1 MKILIAGDLHISDGF
16 RGQTLWDPS
25 VAALFAAGDYRL
37 VNLEAPITAGRS
49 EDRILKTGPHIRS
62 SAETVLPVLAA
73 LGVDAATLAN
83 NHIMDFGRPGLVE
96 TLGHLKSAGIGA
108 VGAGLDAAAAAEPLV
123 LEKDGLRLAVL
134 NFGENE
140 WSGARPG
147 RAGANTLDLVEN
159 VRQIREARR
168 ACDAVLAVI
177 HGGQED
183 FHFPTPRMVRQYRF
197 LAENGASAI
206 VGHHPHC
213 IGGFEVHQG
222 CPIFY
227 SLGNFL
233 FTLPSEYDWWYLG
246 LVLSLRFERGGA
258 AGWEL
263 TPVVQSRADFSLTAL
278 GGERGAAVL
287 EEVRGY
293 SRIIANEGLLNKE
306 WEDFLDRYA
315 RYYINIFNPL
325 RIIRGDR
332 VFAGLSKLGLDRP
345 FVTKAQYAGI
355 LNSIRCES
363 HAEAARDIIERLLK

>member
-1 MKILIAGDLHISDGF
+1 MKILITGDLHVSDSF
-16 RGQTLWDPS
+16 RGRTLWDPS
-25 VAALFAAGDYRL
+25 VAALFAGADRRL

-62 SAETVLPVLAA
+62 SADTILPVLTA

-83 NHIMDFGRPGLVE
+83 NHIMDFGRPGLEE
-96 TLGHLKSAGIGA
+96 TLGHLRRAGIGA
-108 VGAGLDAAAAAEPLV
+108 VGAGLDAAAAAQPLV

-134 NFGENE
+134 NFAENE
-140 WSGARPG
+140 WSGARAG
-147 RAGANTLDLVEN
+147 RAGANALDLVEN
-159 VRQIREARR
+159 VRQVREARR
-168 ACDAVLAVI
+168 ACDAVLVVI

-183 FHFPTPRMVRQYRF
+183 YHYPTPRMVRQYRF
-197 LAENGASAI
+197 LAENGATAI

-213 IGGFEVHQG
+213 IGGFEVHHG

-246 LVLSLRFERGGA
+246 LVLALRFERGGA

-263 TPVVQSRADFSLTAL
+263 TPVVQSRTDFSLTAL
-278 GGERGAAVL
+278 EGERGAAVL

-293 SRIIANEGLLNKE
+293 SRTIADEGLLNKE
-306 WEDFLDRYA
+306 WDAFLDQYA

-332 VFAGLSKLGLDRP
+332 AFAGLSKLGLDRL

-363 HAEAARDIIERLLK
+363 HAEAARDVIERLLK